1 MQLYTHVKR
10 KCRLFIGMAKAV
22 ILSKIP
28 FSNAVK
34 NSKTVPGQFCNPAPP
49 APKGEHPPAVFRSE
63 TVGGCSPLG
72 ADRSFKTLH
81 YWYFIN
87 IALASLLIVLIVNI
101 SSQQTNNHPIPKV
114 ETTHSDKSSI
124 YFGNS
129 AEGQQLSK
137 EALLWLT
144 VLKSYK
150 EKTLTH
156 EELMQK
162 FKNMSTAYAIL
173 SSTSGGDVGRRYW
186 SAEAVK
192 YGKLSAGVIE
202 GMMVQKN
209 VFEQSEVNTRLT
221 IAMGLNYYVGG
232 TISRKEIQ
240 NQFKKIPSSFL
251 IRSGFCN
258 NRILLALHEDHIIR
272 LPSLEI

>member
-1 MQLYTHVKR
+1 MQLFTHVQR
-10 KCRLFIGMAKAV
+10 KCRLLISAAKTSL
-22 ILSKIP
+22 LSKKP
-28 FSNAVK
+28 FSTNEK
-34 NSKTVPGQFCNPAPP
+34 NS
-49 APKGEHPPAVFRSE
+49 
-63 TVGGCSPLG
+63 
-72 ADRSFKTLH
+72 KTLH

-87 IALASLLIVLIVNI
+87 FALASILILLVVKITF
-101 SSQQTNNHPIPKV
+101 QQTNSHPIAKEEV
-114 ETTHSDKSSI
+114 THSDKSSI

-129 AEGQQLSK
+129 TEGQQLTK

-173 SSTSGGDVGRRYW
+173 SSTSGGDIGRRYW

-232 TISRKEIQ
+232 PISRKEIQ
-240 NQFKKIPSSFL
+240 NQFKKTPSSFL

-258 NRILLALHEDHIIR
+258 NRILLALHEDHIIM